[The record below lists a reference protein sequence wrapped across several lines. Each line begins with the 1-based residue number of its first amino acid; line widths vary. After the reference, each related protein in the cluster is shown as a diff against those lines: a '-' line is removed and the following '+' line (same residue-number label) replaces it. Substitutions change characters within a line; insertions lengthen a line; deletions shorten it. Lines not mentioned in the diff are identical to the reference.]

1 MTSPPG
7 QPPITSTKHILIR
20 AGFVIG
26 IIAFSIAML
35 VDLFSPSENNALFQG
50 IPCGILAF
58 CGVWTLC
65 FAGIEYYWVQQP
77 AFPMASQKSRMIHPL
92 IVAAILISGI
102 VEMEIL
108 RVVNQTRSSGSDKG
122 ILPLMLLFGV
132 TTAISA
138 AIFIYY
144 ISPILANSEKTQ
156 ISVDAAGPVL
166 PQQESPSI
174 TEKEP

>member
-1 MTSPPG
+1 MPSPPD
-7 QPPITSTKHILIR
+7 QLPVASTKHILIR

-26 IIAFSIAML
+26 IIAFSIAMV
-35 VDLFSPSENNALFQG
+35 VDLFSPSENNVLFQG
-50 IPCGILAF
+50 LPCGIMAF
-58 CGVWTLC
+58 CGIWTLF
-65 FAGIEYYWVQQP
+65 FAGIEYYWMQQP

-92 IVAAILISGI
+92 IVAAILISCI

-156 ISVDAAGPVL
+156 ISVDATGSVL
-166 PQQESPSI
+166 PQQDPPSI
-174 TEKEP
+174 TEKDP